1 MPINP
6 FSKTDTDRAAI
17 WEMLVA
23 RDIQAF
29 TTQNWSIVAGD
40 FITESFMAVDGRNAA
55 NPDGWVLSFP
65 DIESYKAEWLGQAA
79 AFMAA
84 TKKELA
90 ESTLYR
96 VITLRDIEIRGD
108 IALAHKKFRWD
119 FKRDKGDNVP
129 ADWQTIYHCRR
140 VNGSWKISGFI
151 GYLPIFSGS
160 AGEEISRAAIRVPE
174 NASQHKTSGPYSP
187 VLIIEPGKLVVIS
200 GQAAIDMEGNFI
212 GETIEEQAA
221 YTLDNCRKQLAVAG
235 CGMDK
240 VFKVTVYL
248 KDITDWGKFN
258 AVYVKYFGGATKPVR
273 TAVQAGL
280 LGTLLVEVECW
291 AVL

>member
-1 MPINP
+1 MSINP
-6 FSKTDTDRAAI
+6 FSTTDTDRAAL

-23 RDIQAF
+23 RDIEAF
-29 TTQNWSIVAGD
+29 ITQSWSIVEGD
-40 FITESFMAVDGRNAA
+40 FISESFMAIDGRNAD

-65 DIESYKAEWLGQAA
+65 DIESYKAEWLRQAA
-79 AFMAA
+79 TFMA
-84 TKKELA
+84 TSEKDIA
-90 ESTLYR
+90 ESILYR
-96 VITLRDIEIRGD
+96 VITLYDIEIRGD
-108 IALAHKKFRWD
+108 LALAHKKFVWD
-119 FKRDKGDNVP
+119 FKRVEGNNVP
-129 ADWQTIYHCRR
+129 ANFQTIYHCRR
-140 VNGSWKISGFI
+140 VNGSWKIFGFT
-151 GYLPIFSGS
+151 GYLPLFSGPS
-160 AGEEISRAAIRVPE
+160 EEGQSRSAIRVPE

-248 KDITDWGKFN
+248 KDIADWGRFN
-258 AVYVKYFGGATKPVR
+258 KVYVKYFEDAIMPAR
-273 TAVQAGL
+273 TAIQAGL